1 LNPNR
6 LVLTSAVLISAAGAI
21 AAGTGIFYMI
31 GDYQLGGMGMSLGLF
46 MIGLA
51 WLGVRRF
58 NRASWM
64 VLGIAGVP
72 ALAISAFG
80 GFVEAGTF
88 DVWSYLSTAALV
100 VFISGMAI
108 PASVFR
114 TINVSNKLMP

>member
-1 LNPNR
+1 MNPNR

-21 AAGTGIFYMI
+21 AAGTGVLHMA
-31 GDYQLGGMGMSLGLF
+31 GDYRLGGMSMSLGLF
-46 MIGLA
+46 MVGLA

-58 NRASWM
+58 NLASWI

-80 GFVEAGTF
+80 GFVQAGTF
-88 DVWSYLSTAALV
+88 DVWSYLSAAALA
-100 VFISGMAI
+100 VFVSGMAI

-114 TINVSNKLMP
+114 TINVPNKLMP